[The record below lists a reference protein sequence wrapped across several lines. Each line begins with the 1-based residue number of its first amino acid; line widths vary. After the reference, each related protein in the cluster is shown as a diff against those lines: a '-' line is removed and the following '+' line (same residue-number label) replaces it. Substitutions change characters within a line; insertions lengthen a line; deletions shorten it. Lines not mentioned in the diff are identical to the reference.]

1 MAVDCVYGW
10 TDEKIRA
17 CEDLASMRSMILY
30 GDHVNDST
38 MELLADHCVN
48 LKELHLLGANLTD
61 RGFEHVGRIKS
72 LDWVVIDETP
82 VTDRGIKHLAF
93 LTGLKGL
100 HLVRTGVTED
110 GLDVLFHF
118 PSLKYFEAA
127 GDSLGNRGLS
137 TISQVNGL
145 EILRLASPFTSDRD
159 FLSLAFSPSLR
170 MLTVDMPNVSRAAI
184 RQMGDRLQ
192 GCLVSQLAIHRS
204 LDEVIYRAQTAIQL
218 IRNNLII
225 TDGKTPALEEAFP
238 PTRQA
243 DQSDQS
249 EGRPSNVLS
258 ADQVRYLIAAG
269 LLEPNQIIEQ
279 GIIRIARK
287 AGEKPV
293 FRAPGPEQLLID
305 LFNERK
311 AGRDRKKDNDLPWS
325 W

>member
-1 MAVDCVYGW
+1 MTVDCVYGW

-30 GDHVNDST
+30 GDRVDDST

-72 LDWVVIDETP
+72 LDWIVIDETP

-100 HLVRTGVTED
+100 HLVRTCITED

-170 MLTVDMPNVSRAAI
+170 MLTVDMPNVSRDAI

-218 IRNNLII
+218 IRKNLII
-225 TDGKTPALEEAFP
+225 TDGKTPTLEEAFP
-238 PTRQA
+238 PDAR
-243 DQSDQS
+243 S
-249 EGRPSNVLS
+249 EGPPTNKLS
-258 ADQVRYLIAAG
+258 LDQVRYLIAAG

-279 GIIRIARK
+279 KVIRKARK
-287 AGEKPV
+287 AGEEPIYKW
-293 FRAPGPEQLLID
+293 PGPEELLLD
-305 LFNERK
+305 LFRERK
-311 AGRDRKKDNDLPWS
+311 AGREKEKDDKLPWS